1 MKPTCNTP
9 THQRQQY
16 QECGKRVSW
25 ILEILRY
32 CGFGRFW
39 HNKQNKTNECN
50 LHSNVI
56 LLLLLLVLEFIFLK
70 TNIIIIIVMEFF
82 YHNCVG
88 LKILYVLTLY
98 KLHNLEITMYFHM
111 SLLS

>member
-25 ILEILRY
+25 IWEILRY

-39 HNKQNKTNECN
+39 HNKQNKTKQTNVTYN
-50 LHSNVI
+50 SNVI
-56 LLLLLLVLEFIFLK
+56 LLF
-70 TNIIIIIVMEFF
+70 IIISIGIHIF
-82 YHNCVG
+82 
-88 LKILYVLTLY
+88 
-98 KLHNLEITMYFHM
+98 
-111 SLLS
+111 